1 MGATCNLVAC
11 DCNGG
16 PKGIICGGN
25 SYQQQLNTNGYIY
38 MAGVGSSLGAAG
50 GGGSASWGGS
60 SVCGDPIGIYV
71 PDQPYYVDFYPPKRV
86 DHSASDY
93 LEEINKIK
101 MANVYW
107 SNTNIKFSNTTT
119 ITLGDNMG
127 CNAKEKKYTY
137 RWEIT
142 VVDIS
147 KTKTDNRE
155 VIRKTVWVDTN
166 VDSGKILLKYAKDIN
181 DALTVYN
188 TKNSAEVT
196 LDDCY
201 VQAKYH
207 ESVEL
212 KDYD

>member
-25 SYQQQLNTNGYIY
+25 SYQQQLKTLGAYDPQTNGYIC
-38 MAGVGSSLGAAG
+38 MNGTAGNILGAVG
-50 GGGSASWGGS
+50 GGGGATWVAS
-60 SVCGDPIGIYV
+60 SVCGDPIGVYI
-71 PDQPYYVDFYPPKRV
+71 PDQPYYIEQYPTKWV
-86 DHSASDY
+86 SD
-93 LEEINKIK
+93 KIQI
-101 MANVYW
+101 ANVYW
-107 SNTNIKFSNTTT
+107 SNLTFSNTTT

-127 CNAKEKKYTY
+127 CNAKEQKFTY

-181 DALTVYN
+181 DALAAYN
-188 TKNSAEVT
+188 TNNSAEVT

-207 ESVEL
+207 DAIQL
-212 KDYD
+212 KDSD